1 MAAFCYLQLTFIHN
15 ECASFSYKHFMEM
28 LVVLMSIYERVDFYV
43 YDFKVIGDYESEIF
57 ERIIAGR
64 K

>member
-43 YDFKVIGDYESEIF
+43 SDLRVIGDYDREKV
-57 ERIIAGR
+57 ERIIAG
-64 K
+64 

>member
-1 MAAFCYLQLTFIHN
+1 
-15 ECASFSYKHFMEM
+15 M